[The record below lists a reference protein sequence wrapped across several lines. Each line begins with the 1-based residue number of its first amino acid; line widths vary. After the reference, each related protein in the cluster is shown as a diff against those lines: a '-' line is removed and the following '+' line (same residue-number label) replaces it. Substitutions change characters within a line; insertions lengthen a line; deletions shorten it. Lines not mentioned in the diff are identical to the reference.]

1 MNRLMLILLALAVPP
16 AFAQPTYLEP
26 IHEIKDEFL
35 TGYWDEHSLESMQA
49 TTKSRLATIAENAP
63 KQPVNICKE
72 LQEQISAEAF
82 SACSAARSSNSAIA
96 RASNYIRAA
105 SLSDNQK
112 LANYAVTEARKSMSE
127 ALVVKM
133 VNEVLR

>member
-1 MNRLMLILLALAVPP
+1 MNRLMLILLALAVQP
-16 AFAQPTYLEP
+16 AFAQPTNLEP
-26 IHEIKDEFL
+26 IHEIKDEFM

-49 TTKSRLATIAENAP
+49 TTKSRLEYAP
-63 KQPVNICKE
+63 KPSVNICTE
-72 LQEQISAEAF
+72 LQAQISGEAF
-82 SACSAARSSNSAIA
+82 SACNAARESNSAVA

-112 LANYAVTEARKSMSE
+112 LANYAVTEARKSISE